1 MRALLDCM
9 RHRCC
14 SYRKQ
19 WEPQGPMAPTVWWYM
34 NTTIPTVEK
43 RQKERREESEA
54 LPKKFYGTWDEF
66 ASILNGSSSGEQGVA

>member
-1 MRALLDCM
+1 
-9 RHRCC
+9 
-14 SYRKQ
+14 
-19 WEPQGPMAPTVWWYM
+19 MAPTVWWYM

-43 RQKERREESEA
+43 RQKQRREESEA

>member
-1 MRALLDCM
+1 M

-19 WEPQGPMAPTVWWYM
+19 WDPQGPMVPTIWWYM
-34 NTTIPTVEK
+34 NTTIPSLEK
-43 RQKERREESEA
+43 RHNERRQESQA

-66 ASILNGSSSGEQGVA
+66 ASVLAGNYTGIAEYYYK